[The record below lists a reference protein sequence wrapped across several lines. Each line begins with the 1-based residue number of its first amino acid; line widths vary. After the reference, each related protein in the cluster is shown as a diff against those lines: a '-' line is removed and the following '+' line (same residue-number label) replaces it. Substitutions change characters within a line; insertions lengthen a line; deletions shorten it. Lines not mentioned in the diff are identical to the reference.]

1 MHMPDMDGLMLA
13 KEIRKLPTGVSL
25 PLVMLTPVGVRTDC
39 HELAGG
45 IISGCLTKP
54 IKPAQLHEALTRAVS
69 TAKAQPKPAP
79 APISTKA
86 DAGLAARVPLRVMI
100 CDDNA
105 LNQKVA
111 HRLVMQMGYKSDIA
125 ANGRLALDAI
135 DRQIYDLIFM
145 DVQMPEMDGLEATRH
160 IRERQKDRAKHP
172 NYKSPIIIIAMTAN
186 AMQGDREKC
195 LAAGMDDYLSKPVR
209 PEDVRK
215 IVERWGA
222 VIHSTSEVA
231 PALPQVPTANS
242 DVSMEAIVDIPRLM
256 DLTDGTTESLR
267 ELVNL
272 YLTQTSGQM
281 EQLATAAAA
290 NDAKEIRRVAHSCA
304 GASATCGILRIVP
317 ILRELERQGDEGKLT
332 NAVELCRQC
341 AEEFARVKTVL
352 ETHLANH
359 QATTP
364 A

>member
-1 MHMPDMDGLMLA
+1 
-13 KEIRKLPTGVSL
+13 
-25 PLVMLTPVGVRTDC
+25 
-39 HELAGG
+39 
-45 IISGCLTKP
+45 
-54 IKPAQLHEALTRAVS
+54 
-69 TAKAQPKPAP
+69 
-79 APISTKA
+79 
-86 DAGLAARVPLRVMI
+86 VPLRVMI

-111 HRLVMQMGYKSDIA
+111 HRLVLQMGYKSDIA
-125 ANGRLALDAI
+125 ANGRLALEAL
-135 DRQIYDLIFM
+135 DRQPYDLIFM

-160 IRERQKDRAKHP
+160 IRERQKDRVSHP

-222 VIHSTSEVA
+222 IIHSSDVA
-231 PALPQVPTANS
+231 PPAAPVQESSAKENLSV
-242 DVSMEAIVDIPRLM
+242 EAIVDIPRLM

-272 YLTQTSGQM
+272 YLTQTTGQM
-281 EQLATAAAA
+281 DQLIAAAAA

-317 ILRELERQGDEGKLT
+317 LLRELERQGDEGKLT
-332 NAVELCRQC
+332 NAAELCRQC
-341 AEEFARVKTVL
+341 AAEFARVKTIL

-364 A
+364 AQT